1 MKCPEVESLI
11 SYALSPEGCDDIENH
26 ILECAECRN
35 KLEIIHET
43 ILADS
48 WTNPSKTYKSDKKT
62 ESIDDKVNVNAHE
75 NTINKFLH
83 TATRD
88 MRDRFGV
95 ISIPAGGEYLQD
107 PVTRECELATENTK
121 AKFIRRGLSLYI
133 NPEIN
138 STLLSR
144 MCSGAN
150 SFGVAQDG
158 NIKDMKGL
166 PIPGINIPWKIRI
179 KPWPIEL
186 KFREYTELNYSNAF
200 VKYLIKKGL
209 LPLENDVNPTIWQSI
224 KQLNFLKIYDLSGDG
239 IIFRIYSIFVTP
251 FKVGTVNGVD
261 KLIAQPVD
269 VKVRTV
275 INKLID
281 VCESEFVRPNCLL
294 LSMGAFDCNFCGGQ
308 LQQSNNRVEVF
319 SSGSVDTKG
328 NVSWRVCHH
337 SLDHMR
343 PIYKR
348 LIYRLYPES
357 MATWRDRV
365 VTVLNEPYPGT
376 MTVNNVSKFSHV
388 PDCAVAD
395 IFDELRRTKKWK
407 SVKSGIGEM
416 GIAPRQTYDKD
427 DAGPFIARNRIAL
440 FMGSIQ
446 LLIWP
451 IGLFILGKYCHKLAY
466 GDVQISLKSKLFASM
481 STVIWAIYQFF
492 RVYKNYKQK
501 INE

>member
-1 MKCPEVESLI
+1 
-11 SYALSPEGCDDIENH
+11 
-26 ILECAECRN
+26 
-35 KLEIIHET
+35 
-43 ILADS
+43 
-48 WTNPSKTYKSDKKT
+48 
-62 ESIDDKVNVNAHE
+62 
-75 NTINKFLH
+75 
-83 TATRD
+83 

-95 ISIPAGGEYLQD
+95 ISIPSGGEYIQD

-121 AKFIRRGLSLYI
+121 AEFIRRGLSLYI

-138 STLLSR
+138 STLLSQ

-150 SFGVAQDG
+150 SFAVAQDG

-186 KFREYTELNYSNAF
+186 KFREYTELNYSSAF
-200 VKYLIKKGL
+200 VKYLIKEEL
-209 LPLENDVNPTIWQSI
+209 LPSEKHVNPTIWQSI

-269 VKVRTV
+269 DNVRTV

-281 VCESEFVRPNCLL
+281 VCESEFVRPNCQL
-294 LSMGAFDCNFCGGQ
+294 LSIGAFDDNFSGDQ
-308 LQQSNNRVEVF
+308 LQQSNKRVEVF
-319 SSGSVDTKG
+319 SSGSVDAKG
-328 NVSWRVCHH
+328 NVSWSVCHH
-337 SLDHMR
+337 SLNHMR

-365 VTVLNEPYPGT
+365 VTVLNEPHAGT
-376 MTVNNVSKFSHV
+376 MTVNKVSKLSDV

-416 GIAPRQTYDKD
+416 GIAPRQTYDKKD
-427 DAGPFIARNRIAL
+427 SGPFIAKNRIAI
-440 FMGSIQ
+440 FMASIQ
-446 LLIWP
+446 LLLWP
-451 IGLFILGKYCHKLAY
+451 GLLFIINAIWRNCMY
-466 GDVQISLKSKLFASM
+466 GDFEISRKSKIFGYI
-481 STVIWAIYQFF
+481 STIIWGIYQFC

>member
-11 SYALSPEGCDDIENH
+11 SYALSPEGCGDIENH

-43 ILADS
+43 MLSDR
-48 WTNPSKTYKSDKKT
+48 WTNPSKSSKSDKRA
-62 ESIDDKVNVNAHE
+62 ESVDDKADVNAHG
-75 NTINKFLH
+75 NTMKKFVH

-95 ISIPAGGEYLQD
+95 ISIPAGGEYIQD
-107 PVTRECELATENTK
+107 PITGECELATVSAK
-121 AKFIRRGLSLYI
+121 AKFEKRGFSLYV
-133 NPEIN
+133 NPAIE
-138 STLLSR
+138 LSQ
-144 MCSGAN
+144 MCKGAN
-150 SFGVAQDG
+150 SFGVAQEC

-186 KFREYTELNYSNAF
+186 KFREYTELNYSSAF
-200 VKYLIKKGL
+200 VKYLIKEEL
-209 LPLENDVNPTIWQSI
+209 LPSEKHVNPTIWQSI

-269 VKVRTV
+269 VNVRTV

-281 VCESEFVRPNCLL
+281 VCESEFVRPNCQL
-294 LSMGAFDCNFCGGQ
+294 LSIGAFDAHLGTGH
-308 LQQSNNRVEVF
+308 LHESHNRVEVF
-319 SSGSVDTKG
+319 SSGSVDAKG
-328 NVSWRVCHH
+328 NVSWSVRHH
-337 SLDHMR
+337 SLNHMR

-365 VTVLNEPYPGT
+365 VTVLNEPDAGT
-376 MTVNNVSKFSHV
+376 MTVNKVSNLSDV

-427 DAGPFIARNRIAL
+427 DAGPFIAKNRIAL

-466 GDVQISLKSKLFASM
+466 GDVQISPESKLFASM
-481 STVIWAIYQFF
+481 STGIWAIYQFC

>member
-1 MKCPEVESLI
+1 MKCPDIESLI

-48 WTNPSKTYKSDKKT
+48 WTNPSKTSKSDKKT
-62 ESIDDKVNVNAHE
+62 ESIDEKVNVNAHE

-88 MRDRFGV
+88 VRDRFGV

-138 STLLSR
+138 STLLSQ

-186 KFREYTELNYSNAF
+186 KFREYTELNYSNVF

-209 LPLENDVNPTIWQSI
+209 LPLENDVNPTIWQVI

-251 FKVGTVNGVD
+251 FNVGTVNGVD

-269 VKVRTV
+269 ANVRTV

-281 VCESEFVRPNCLL
+281 VCESEFVRPNCQL
-294 LSMGAFDCNFCGGQ
+294 LSIGAFDDNFCGGQ

-319 SSGSVDTKG
+319 SSGSVDAKG
-328 NVSWRVCHH
+328 NVSWSVRHH
-337 SLDHMR
+337 SLNHMR

-357 MATWRDRV
+357 IATWRDRV
-365 VTVLNEPYPGT
+365 VKILKEPHIWT
-376 MTVNNVSKFSHV
+376 MTVNRMSKQAVV

-407 SVKSGIGEM
+407 SVKSGTGEM
-416 GIAPRQTYDKD
+416 GIAQRLDYDNK
-427 DAGPFIARNRIAL
+427 DAGPFIRKNKLIVAVSCFAGFAWLVLSTVLRSWLIKPTFKSWWEFLAHIILSTCSFLIAGFIAL
-440 FMGSIQ
+440 
-446 LLIWP
+446 
-451 IGLFILGKYCHKLAY
+451 
-466 GDVQISLKSKLFASM
+466 
-481 STVIWAIYQFF
+481 
-492 RVYKNYKQK
+492 KNYKQK

>member
-43 ILADS
+43 MLSDR
-48 WTNPSKTYKSDKKT
+48 WTNPSKSSKSDKRA
-62 ESIDDKVNVNAHE
+62 ESVDDKVDANVRG

-107 PVTRECELATENTK
+107 PVTRKCELATENTK

-138 STLLSR
+138 STLLSQ

-150 SFGVAQDG
+150 SFGVARGG

-269 VKVRTV
+269 TNVRTT
-275 INKLID
+275 INELID
-281 VCESEFVRPNCLL
+281 IYESEFVRPNCLL
-294 LSMGAFDCNFCGGQ
+294 LSMGTFDAHLGTGH
-308 LQQSNNRVEVF
+308 LHESHNRVEVF
-319 SSGSVDTKG
+319 SSGFVDTKG
-328 NVSWRVCHH
+328 NVNWKVRHH
-337 SLDHMR
+337 SLNHMR

-357 MATWRDRV
+357 IATWRDRV
-365 VTVLNEPYPGT
+365 VKILKEPHIGT
-376 MTVNNVSKFSHV
+376 MTVNRMSKQAVV

-407 SVKSGIGEM
+407 SVKSGTGEM
-416 GIAPRQTYDKD
+416 GIAQRLDYDNK
-427 DAGPFIARNRIAL
+427 DAGPFIRKNKLIVAVSCFAGFAWLVLSTVLRSWLIKPTFKSWWEFLAHIILSTCSFLIAGFIAL
-440 FMGSIQ
+440 
-446 LLIWP
+446 
-451 IGLFILGKYCHKLAY
+451 
-466 GDVQISLKSKLFASM
+466 
-481 STVIWAIYQFF
+481 
-492 RVYKNYKQK
+492 KNYKQK

>member
-1 MKCPEVESLI
+1 MKCPEVESLS

-48 WTNPSKTYKSDKKT
+48 WTNPSKTSKSDKKT

-107 PVTRECELATENTK
+107 PVTGECELATVPVK
-121 AKFIRRGLSLYI
+121 AKFEKRGFSLYV
-133 NPEIN
+133 NPAIE
-138 STLLSR
+138 LSR
-144 MCSGAN
+144 MCCGAD
-150 SFGVAQDG
+150 SFGVAHES

-179 KPWPIEL
+179 KPWPIEMRFTDY
-186 KFREYTELNYSNAF
+186 KEITYVNNGF
-200 VKYLIKKGL
+200 VKHLVNKGL
-209 LPLENDVNPTIWQSI
+209 LPLETDVNLTIWQSI
-224 KQLNFLKIYDLSGDG
+224 KKLNFLKIYELSGDG

-251 FKVGTVNGVD
+251 FKTGIVNGVD

-269 VKVRTV
+269 VNVRTV
-275 INKLID
+275 INELID

-294 LSMGAFDCNFCGGQ
+294 LSMGAFDGNLGADQ
-308 LQQSNNRVEVF
+308 IQQAYNRVEVF
-319 SSGSVDTKG
+319 SSGSVDATG
-328 NVSWRVCHH
+328 NVSWNVRHH
-337 SLDHMR
+337 SLNHMR

-357 MATWRDRV
+357 IATWRDRV
-365 VTVLNEPYPGT
+365 VTVLNEPYAGT
-376 MTVNNVSKFSHV
+376 MTVNKVSKLSVV

-427 DAGPFIARNRIAL
+427 DAGPFIAKNRIAL

-466 GDVQISLKSKLFASM
+466 GDVQISPESKLFASM
-481 STVIWAIYQFF
+481 STGIWAIYQFC